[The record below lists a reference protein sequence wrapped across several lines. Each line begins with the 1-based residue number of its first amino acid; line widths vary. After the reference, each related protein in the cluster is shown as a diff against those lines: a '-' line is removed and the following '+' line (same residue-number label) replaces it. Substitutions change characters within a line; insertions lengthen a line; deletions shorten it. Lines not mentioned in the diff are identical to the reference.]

1 MKTLYFEGAGCVPR
15 GDLENCRIRTAFALD
30 DGNKV
35 YLELTGTEVTKH
47 MHQSFQKFTNAAFI
61 DHCFYI
67 TGGKDDCNDSK
78 VRWEDGTAVERNGN
92 NFEYNRENL
101 LAFVN
106 SLGASF
112 DDVQI
117 LPDLAGYRVHK
128 DGGGYNFADEF
139 VYNVERTKQAEK
151 IKQYFYDKE
160 KESGKKYPCFSIW
173 FPNVEESETLN
184 VRFFDGRGTMEIPD
198 VFSFDFK

>member
-15 GDLENCRIRTAFALD
+15 GDLENCRIRTAFTLD
-30 DGNKV
+30 NGSKV
-35 YLELTGTEVTKH
+35 YLE
-47 MHQSFQKFTNAAFI
+47 
-61 DHCFYI
+61 I
-67 TGGKDDCNDSK
+67 TGFEAGILKNRAHVDHLHFITTADIDDDNWNRIALGRSK
-78 VRWEDGTAVERNGN
+78 V
-92 NFEYNRENL
+92 FEYDRKSL
-101 LAFVN
+101 LQFVN
-106 SLGASF
+106 DLGASF

-117 LPDLAGYRVHK
+117 LPDLAGYRVHGDNRK
-128 DGGGYNFADEF
+128 YNFADEF